1 MAERTSSLPLPG
13 ASTQVEQDLGFGRV
27 LSEKHNY
34 RLLNRDGSFNVRVE
48 HANPFARL
56 FSYHTFLNLSWPRFF
71 LVFGGVYLLLNGI
84 FAALYVAAGP
94 GALVGDTQ
102 IPSFWRAFFFS
113 VHTFATVGY
122 GSISPVTP
130 LANVIVTAETWVGL
144 MGFALITGLVFARF
158 SRPVADI
165 RYSSN
170 AIIAPYAGITA
181 LEFRVVNGRQN
192 QLINLEATVML
203 SRFEGDGDRTNRPRK
218 FYQLKLERSR
228 VALFPLNWTVV
239 HPIDES
245 SPLYGWTPEMIT
257 DAEVEIVVLITAVDE
272 TFAQTV
278 NSRAS
283 YTSREIQFGR
293 RFVMMYGLQ
302 DHHIVMDLDRIDAT
316 EAAEL
321 PALKMI

>member
-1 MAERTSSLPLPG
+1 MAERTTPLPLPG
-13 ASTQVEQDLGFGRV
+13 GNAQVEQDLGFGRV
-27 LSEKHNY
+27 LTEKHNY

-48 HANPFARL
+48 HGNPVTRI
-56 FSYHTFLNLSWPRFF
+56 FSYHTFLNLSWPKFF
-71 LVFGGVYLLLNGI
+71 VVFGGTYLLLNAF

-94 GALVGDTQ
+94 EALAGDTH
-102 IPSFWRAFFFS
+102 ITPFWRAFFFS

-130 LANVIVTAETWVGL
+130 LANIIVTGETWVGL

-158 SRPVADI
+158 ARPVADI
-165 RYSSN
+165 RYSSC
-170 AIIAPYAGITA
+170 AVVAPYMGITA

-203 SRFEGDGDRTNRPRK
+203 SRFEGEGDRTARPRK
-218 FYQLKLERSR
+218 FYQLKLERSH
-228 VALFPLNWTVV
+228 VALFPLNWTIV
-239 HPIDES
+239 HPIDET
-245 SPLYGWTPEMIT
+245 SPLFGWTKEMLLE
-257 DAEVEIVVLITAVDE
+257 AEVEIAVLITAVDE

-293 RFVMMYGLQ
+293 RFVMMYELHGPQ
-302 DHHIVMDLDRIDAT
+302 IVMDLEKLDAT
-316 EAAEL
+316 ETAEL
-321 PALKMI
+321 PQIAS

>member
-1 MAERTSSLPLPG
+1 MADRTTPLPLPG
-13 ASTQVEQDLGFGRV
+13 ANAQVEQDLGFGRV
-27 LSEKHNY
+27 LAEKHNY

-48 HANPFARL
+48 HANPFARF

-71 LVFGGVYLLLNGI
+71 LLFGTAYLLLNAF
-84 FAALYVAAGP
+84 FAVLYLAAGP
-94 GALVGDTQ
+94 GALTGDEAVT
-102 IPSFWRAFFFS
+102 PFWRAFFFS

-122 GSISPVTP
+122 GSISPVTA
-130 LANVIVTAETWVGL
+130 LANTIVTGETLVGL
-144 MGFALITGLVFARF
+144 MSFAVITGLIFARF

-165 RYSSN
+165 KYSSC
-170 AIIAPYAGITA
+170 AIIAPYMGMTA

-203 SRFEGDGDRTNRPRK
+203 SRFEGEGPRGERPRK

-239 HPIDES
+239 HPIDEA
-245 SPLYGWTPEMIT
+245 SPLYGWTNEMLAE
-257 DAEVEIVVLITAVDE
+257 AEVEVVVLITAVDE

-283 YTSREIQFGR
+283 YTSREIKFGR
-293 RFVMMYGLQ
+293 RFVIMYELTGP
-302 DHHIVMDLDRIDAT
+302 HIKMDLDKLDAT
-316 EAAEL
+316 EPAEL
-321 PALKMI
+321 PAR

>member
-1 MAERTSSLPLPG
+1 MADRTTPLPLPG
-13 ASTQVEQDLGFGRV
+13 GTTQVEQDLGFGRV

-34 RLLNRDGSFNVRVE
+34 RLLNRDGTFNVRVE
-48 HANPFARL
+48 HANPFNRI
-56 FSYHTFLNLSWPRFF
+56 FSYHAFLNLSWPRFF
-71 LVFGGVYLLLNGI
+71 LVFGTGYLLLNAF
-84 FAALYVAAGP
+84 FALLYLAAGP
-94 GALVGDTQ
+94 KALVGDEIVT
-102 IPSFWRAFFFS
+102 PFWRAFFFS

-122 GSISPVTP
+122 GSISPVTE
-130 LANVIVTAETWVGL
+130 LANSIVTAETLVGL
-144 MGFALITGLVFARF
+144 MCFALVTGLIFARF

-165 RYSSN
+165 KYSSC
-170 AIIAPYAGITA
+170 AVIAPYQRMTA

-203 SRFEGDGDRTNRPRK
+203 SRFEGEGPARPRK
-218 FYQLKLERSR
+218 FYQLKLERQK

-245 SPLYGWTPEMIT
+245 SPLHGWTKEMLIE
-257 DAEVEIVVLITAVDE
+257 AEVEVVVLITAVDE

-293 RFVMMYGLQ
+293 RFVLMYELA
-302 DHHIVMDLDRIDAT
+302 DSHIVMDLAKLDAT
-316 EAAEL
+316 EAAAL
-321 PALKMI
+321 PQG

>member
-1 MAERTSSLPLPG
+1 MAERTPSLPLPG
-13 ASTQVEQDLGFGRV
+13 GNTQVEQDLGFGRI

-34 RLLNRDGSFNVRVE
+34 RLLNRDGSFNVRVD
-48 HANPFARL
+48 HGSPLSRI

-71 LVFGGVYLLLNGI
+71 LIFGGTYLLLNGI
-84 FAALYVAAGP
+84 FATLYLAAGP
-94 GALVGDTQ
+94 DALAGDTHIQ
-102 IPSFWRAFFFS
+102 PFWRAFFFS

-122 GSISPVTP
+122 GNISPVTT

-165 RYSSN
+165 RYSSC
-170 AIIAPYAGITA
+170 AVIAPYMGITA

-203 SRFEGDGDRTNRPRK
+203 SRFEGEGDRASRPRK
-218 FYQLKLERSR
+218 FYQLKLERQK

-239 HPIDES
+239 HPIDEA
-245 SPLYGWTPEMIT
+245 SPLYGWSKERLL
-257 DAEVEIVVLITAVDE
+257 DAEVEIAVLITAVDE

-293 RFVMMYGLQ
+293 RFVMMYELAGPK
-302 DHHIVMDLDRIDAT
+302 IVMDLEKLDAT

-321 PALKMI
+321 PQLAS

>member
-13 ASTQVEQDLGFGRV
+13 ASAQVEQDLGFGRV

-34 RLLNRDGSFNVRVE
+34 RLLNRDGTFNVRVE

-56 FSYHTFLNLSWPRFF
+56 FSYHTFLNMSWPRFF
-71 LVFGGVYLLLNGI
+71 LVFGGVYVLLNAV
-84 FAALYVAAGP
+84 FAVLYVAAGSD
-94 GALVGDTQ
+94 ALAGDNH
-102 IPSFWRAFFFS
+102 IAPFWRAFFFS

-122 GSISPVTP
+122 GSISPVTA
-130 LANVIVTAETWVGL
+130 LANVIVTAETLVGL
-144 MGFALITGLVFARF
+144 MGFAVITGLVFARF

-165 RYSSN
+165 RYSSC
-170 AIIAPYAGITA
+170 AIVAPYQGITA

-203 SRFEGDGDRTNRPRK
+203 SRFEGDGDRTARPRK
-218 FYQLKLERSR
+218 FYQLKLERGR

-245 SPLYGWTPEMIT
+245 SPLYGWTKEMIME
-257 DAEVEIVVLITAVDE
+257 AEVEVVVLITAVDE

-283 YTSREIQFGR
+283 YTWREIQFGR
-293 RFVMMYGLQ
+293 RFVMMYGLEGQ
-302 DHHIVMDLDRIDAT
+302 RIVMDLDKIDAT
-316 EAAEL
+316 QAAEL
-321 PALKMI
+321 PAS

>member
-13 ASTQVEQDLGFGRV
+13 GSTQVEQDLGFGRV

-48 HANPFARL
+48 HGNPVARI

-71 LVFGGVYLLLNGI
+71 LVFGGMYLLLNAV
-84 FAALYVAAGP
+84 FASLYVAAGP
-94 GALVGDTQ
+94 GALVGDAQ
-102 IPSFWRAFFFS
+102 ITPFWRAFFFS

-130 LANVIVTAETWVGL
+130 LANIIVTAETWVGL

-158 SRPVADI
+158 SRPVAEI
-165 RYSSN
+165 RYSSC
-170 AIIAPYAGITA
+170 AVVAPYQGMTA
-181 LEFRVVNGRQN
+181 LEFRVVNGRRN

-203 SRFEGDGDRTNRPRK
+203 SRFEGEGARGARPRK

-228 VALFPLNWTVV
+228 VALFPLNWTIV
-239 HPIDES
+239 HPIDET
-245 SPLYGWTPEMIT
+245 SPLHGWTKEMML
-257 DAEVEIVVLITAVDE
+257 DAEVEVAVLITAVDE

-283 YTSREIQFGR
+283 YTSHEIQFGR
-293 RFVMMYGLQ
+293 RFVMMYELQ
-302 DHHIVMDLDRIDAT
+302 GPQIVMDLDKVDAT

-321 PALKMI
+321 PRVTP

>member
-1 MAERTSSLPLPG
+1 MAERTPPLPLPG
-13 ASTQVEQDLGFGRV
+13 ANAQVEQDLGFGRV

-34 RLLNRDGSFNVRVE
+34 RLLNRDGTFNVRVE
-48 HANPFARL
+48 HGNPLARL

-71 LVFGGVYLLLNGI
+71 LVFGSGYLLLN
-84 FAALYVAAGP
+84 ALFGVLYLAAGP
-94 GALVGDTQ
+94 HALSGDLESG
-102 IPSFWRAFFFS
+102 PFWRAFFFS

-122 GSISPVTP
+122 GSISPATS
-130 LANVIVTAETWVGL
+130 LANSIVTAETLVGL
-144 MGFALITGLVFARF
+144 MCFALVTGLVFARF

-165 RYSSN
+165 RYSSC
-170 AIIAPYAGITA
+170 AIIAPYSDATA
-181 LEFRVVNGRQN
+181 LEFRVVNGRTN

-203 SRFEGDGDRTNRPRK
+203 SRFEGEGRNRPRR
-218 FYQLKLERSR
+218 FYQLKLERQK

-245 SPLYGWTPEMIT
+245 SPLYGWTKEMLIE
-257 DAEVEIVVLITAVDE
+257 AEVEIVVLITAVDE

-293 RFVMMYGLQ
+293 RFVVMYELAGRE
-302 DHHIVMDLDRIDAT
+302 IAMDLDKLDAT
-316 EAAEL
+316 EPAEL
-321 PALKMI
+321 PAH

>member
-1 MAERTSSLPLPG
+1 MAERTTPLPLPG
-13 ASTQVEQDLGFGRV
+13 GNAQVEQDLGFGRV
-27 LSEKHNY
+27 LTEKHNY

-56 FSYHTFLNLSWPRFF
+56 FSYNTFINLSWPKFF
-71 LVFGGVYLLLNGI
+71 VVFGSTYLLLNAL

-94 GALVGDTQ
+94 NALVGDTQ
-102 IPSFWRAFFFS
+102 IQPFWRAFFFS

-165 RYSSN
+165 RYSSC
-170 AIIAPYAGITA
+170 AVIAPYQNITA
-181 LEFRVVNGRQN
+181 LEFRVVNGRRN

-203 SRFEGDGDRTNRPRK
+203 SRFEGDGDRTSRPRK
-218 FYQLKLERSR
+218 FYQLKLERNR

-245 SPLYGWTPEMIT
+245 SPLYGWTKERFME
-257 DAEVEIVVLITAVDE
+257 AEVEVAVLITAVDE

-293 RFVMMYGLQ
+293 RFVMMYELQ
-302 DHHIVMDLDRIDAT
+302 GPKIVMDLERLDAT
-316 EAAEL
+316 EAAVLPEL
-321 PALKMI
+321 TS